1 MIYYMSAWDKPRLR
15 PVVSTLR
22 NYSSATK
29 QIKSQGLY
37 CYLFLFCLQENSK
50 GFDRGITIWCKI
62 IHNSSP
68 FYVLFIWNGPDLRPT
83 GSEFHSMLVI
93 HSLKHGEEA
102 DDDSVEG
109 SHTLTA
115 NNFDSYSH
123 EYPILA
129 VNFYDPWCYWSKCLV
144 FLFSPFVSQILSCC
158 FLIIVV

>member
-1 MIYYMSAWDKPRLR
+1 MLLFVTVDFDCSLLATRFYLFDNVYNSSISLYLKVGDSMKIPRDLTEA
-15 PVVSTLR
+15 SL
-22 NYSSATK
+22 SGA
-29 QIKSQGLY
+29 GLSIIAALSM
-37 CYLFLFCLQENSK
+37 LFLF
-50 GFDRGITIWCKI
+50 GM
-62 IHNSSP
+62 
-68 FYVLFIWNGPDLRPT
+68 VGPDLRPT